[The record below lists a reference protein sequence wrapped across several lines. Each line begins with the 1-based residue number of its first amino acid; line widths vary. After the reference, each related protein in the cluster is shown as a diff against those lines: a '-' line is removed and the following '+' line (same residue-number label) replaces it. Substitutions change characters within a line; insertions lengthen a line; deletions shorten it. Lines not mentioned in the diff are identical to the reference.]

1 MILSFNT
8 NPGSLNISTGY
19 GYAGYHIVTSLQKL
33 GYKVPFKYKSAK
45 VQLNFSQPQF
55 FEFNKDQYQIG
66 YMPWE
71 STELQ
76 EGWLET
82 LNQCDEVWATSP
94 WVKKVYENCGVTPP
108 INVYE
113 HGIEDI
119 WKPFKR
125 QRNTGPLR
133 FLHVG
138 EPAPRKAG
146 QMAFEAFVD
155 VFGNDPDYRL
165 TIKSYKYNTIRVYNK
180 YNNIIDSNISN
191 IYNNISII
199 PDELS
204 TSQMVGVFNSHHCL
218 IYPSWGEGF
227 GFIPLQAL
235 ASGMP
240 VICTEEWAPYKKF
253 LGPLALKSQYTESPW
268 QTPHPGLMVE
278 PSYEDLC
285 NLLRKT
291 ADEYNT
297 IADYY
302 YEQAAEV
309 RREYDWLQLT
319 DNAFSRLKEKF

>member
-94 WVKKVYENCGVTPP
+94 WVKQVYENCGVTPP
-108 INVYE
+108 IHVYE

-125 QRNTGPLR
+125 QRNNGPLK

-138 EPAPRKAG
+138 EPAPRKSG
-146 QMAFEAFVD
+146 QMAFEAFID

-165 TIKSYKYNTIRVYNK
+165 TIKSYKYNTIRLYNK
-180 YNNIIDSNISN
+180 DNNIIDSNISN
-191 IYNNISII
+191 IYNNIKII

-218 IYPSWGEGF
+218 IYPSWEKVLVSF
-227 GFIPLQAL
+227 RSRHLQA
-235 ASGMP
+235 A
-240 VICTEEWAPYKKF
+240 C
-253 LGPLALKSQYTESPW
+253 Q
-268 QTPHPGLMVE
+268 
-278 PSYEDLC
+278 
-285 NLLRKT
+285 
-291 ADEYNT
+291 
-297 IADYY
+297 
-302 YEQAAEV
+302 
-309 RREYDWLQLT
+309 
-319 DNAFSRLKEKF
+319 